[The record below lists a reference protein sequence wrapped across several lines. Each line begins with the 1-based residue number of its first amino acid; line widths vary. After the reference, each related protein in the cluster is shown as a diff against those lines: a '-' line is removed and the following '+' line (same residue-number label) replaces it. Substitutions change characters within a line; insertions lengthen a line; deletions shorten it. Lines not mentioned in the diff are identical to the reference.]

1 MTVILPRLKE
11 VLKASPTD
19 QTPAAG
25 EKVLKNGDIIAR
37 PFYNVISIFYLE
49 DAGEYY
55 TYMENPRLRE
65 LHLDADAL
73 HHRALRDLE
82 HFVERRLRVQ
92 SITNDVTMF
101 VGCEG
106 FESSLVLLPHVLR
119 ANGFIDSIHAF
130 AMPTRDTFVYGSKFS
145 SETIDT
151 IRRACGVA
159 YTSALPSYRVS
170 QSVFVFD
177 RNRKSGLRVVGG
189 LPDFVAT
196 HAATFFGRP

>member
-11 VLKASPTD
+11 LCKASSSDKAPSEGEEVLKKYD
-19 QTPAAG
+19 M
-25 EKVLKNGDIIAR
+25 IAR
-37 PFYNVISIFYLE
+37 PFYDGISIFYLE
-49 DAGEYY
+49 EAGEQYSY
-55 TYMENPRLRE
+55 IEKPRLRE
-65 LHLDADAL
+65 LRLDADAL
-73 HHRALRDLE
+73 HRHALRDLE
-82 HFVERRLRVQ
+82 HFMAPRLRVET
-92 SITNDVTMF
+92 ITKDVSMF

-145 SETIDT
+145 SETIDV
-151 IRRACGVA
+151 IRRAISVA
-159 YTSALPSYRVS
+159 YTSTMPSHRVS
-170 QSVFVFD
+170 RSVFVFD